1 MPFRK
6 GPIPKSLKC
15 FIHNPAYMQQ
25 SIMLNL
31 RECKTADKDAY
42 WFLLAVSL
50 FSPISNENLPRLKQ
64 LNIERSEFFKAL
76 NKANSSCWLD
86 KNTYTAR

>member
-1 MPFRK
+1 MN
-6 GPIPKSLKC
+6 ILPKKVENEIQFLATPMWWVGSNSYL
-15 FIHNPAYMQQ
+15 
-25 SIMLNL
+25 LNL

-50 FSPISNENLPRLKQ
+50 FSPISNENLPRLKL

-76 NKANSSCWLD
+76 NKANSSC
-86 KNTYTAR
+86 

>member
-1 MPFRK
+1 MNEKSIRVYEDEFSKKNCALQTPFFNFQTFN
-6 GPIPKSLKC
+6 SYL
-15 FIHNPAYMQQ
+15 
-25 SIMLNL
+25 LNL

-76 NKANSSCWLD
+76 NKANSSC
-86 KNTYTAR
+86 